1 MVVGAE
7 RNQQGDMSQRN
18 ELQIRV
24 LKNRFSGQ
32 TGQCD
37 KLLYDMT
44 TGRLVVP
51 MSSYF
56 GAPKQTHH

>member
-1 MVVGAE
+1 
-7 RNQQGDMSQRN
+7 
-18 ELQIRV
+18 LQIRV